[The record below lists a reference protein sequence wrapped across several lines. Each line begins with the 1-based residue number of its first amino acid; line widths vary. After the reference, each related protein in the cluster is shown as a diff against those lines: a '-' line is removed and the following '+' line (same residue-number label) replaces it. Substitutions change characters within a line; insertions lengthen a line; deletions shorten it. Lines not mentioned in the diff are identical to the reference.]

1 MSSFRSQDQLVV
13 GSVQSAGSGVVLTQP
28 LPVSD
33 NVPCELSFTAH
44 PMSDEFCIKNVVI
57 VSEARNVELYVD
69 GCYAKTARG
78 IMLTIRK
85 GRYDNSVIPASFAGK
100 RVACGGGFWLVLYIK
115 QWLTQK

>member
-1 MSSFRSQDQLVV
+1 MTYDHVKLTTFRAQDQLVV
-13 GSVQSAGSGVVLTQP
+13 GSVQSAGAGVILTQP
-28 LPVSD
+28 VPVSD

-69 GCYAKTARG
+69 NSYAKTAKG

-85 GRYDNSVIPASFAGK
+85 GRYDYYKMLFI
-100 RVACGGGFWLVLYIK
+100 YYYY
-115 QWLTQK
+115 

>member
-1 MSSFRSQDQLVV
+1 MISTLSQVFFLCDNYVGCKRTKIHPFFSRSQDQLVV
-13 GSVQSAGSGVVLTQP
+13 GSVQSAGAGVVLTQP

-44 PMSDEFCIKNVVI
+44 PMSDEFCIKNIVI

-69 GCYAKTARG
+69 GGYAKTARG

-85 GRYDNSVIPASFAGK
+85 GRSG
-100 RVACGGGFWLVLYIK
+100 R
-115 QWLTQK
+115 